1 MCQEPK
7 VNNRGDNQKVL
18 DSFYKV
24 FDERGI
30 SRPLVNQYLETDGT
44 DVGLIKLL
52 KVI

>member
-1 MCQEPK
+1 M
-7 VNNRGDNQKVL
+7 L

-24 FDERGI
+24 FDEKGI
-30 SRPLVNQYLETDGT
+30 SRLIVNQYLETDGT